1 MNKRILLVLF
11 ISVSLIFTFTYVF
24 AEELNVMDN
33 PENMVNSAA
42 NSIRNGV
49 NDVTGATRNALT
61 DTNVNTNA
69 NTGNWFKDE
78 GDKLGN
84 NLNNVTGGVVGT
96 NNNNYNASRTAIAGT
111 DQDNT
116 LFGMTG
122 TAWTWLILGIA
133 GIIIIGL
140 VWYYSMQL
148 TSHRYED

>member
-1 MNKRILLVLF
+1 MNKRILLGLF

-49 NDVTGATRNALT
+49 NDVTGATRNVLT
-61 DTNVNTNA
+61 DTNVNTNT

-84 NLNNVTGGVVGT
+84 NLNNVAGGVVGT
-96 NNNNYNASRTAIAGT
+96 TNNNYNATRTSITGT

>member
-1 MNKRILLVLF
+1 MNKRILLGLF

>member
-1 MNKRILLVLF
+1 MNKRILLGLF
-11 ISVSLIFTFTYVF
+11 ISISLIFTFTYVF
-24 AEELNVMDN
+24 AEELNVMNN

-49 NDVTGATRNALT
+49 NDVTGATRNVLT

-84 NLNNVTGGVVGT
+84 NLNNVVGGVVGT
-96 NNNNYNASRTAIAGT
+96 TNNNYNATRTSITGT